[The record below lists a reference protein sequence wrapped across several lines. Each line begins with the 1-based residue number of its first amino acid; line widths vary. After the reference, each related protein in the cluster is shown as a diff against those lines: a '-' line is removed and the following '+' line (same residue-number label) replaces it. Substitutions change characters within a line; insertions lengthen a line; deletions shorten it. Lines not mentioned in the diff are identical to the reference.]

1 MNESTIKRSNVSTI
15 SISGEMNDI
24 VRAKIA
30 QFLQLATQY
39 KGRIL
44 RRQEFSDGVFLE
56 ILFENEETQKVW
68 ENQIGLK

>member
-1 MNESTIKRSNVSTI
+1 MKEVTIERAHVSTI